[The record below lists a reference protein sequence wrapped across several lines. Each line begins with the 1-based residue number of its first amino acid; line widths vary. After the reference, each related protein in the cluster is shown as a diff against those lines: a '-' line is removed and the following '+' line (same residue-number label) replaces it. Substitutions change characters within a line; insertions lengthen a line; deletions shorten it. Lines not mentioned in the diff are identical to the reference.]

1 MNEERCEEF
10 RELAS
15 AYADDRLEREDL
27 LRLDRHLGECPGC
40 REFERGVRRSREL
53 LLAGEAVSP
62 LRRPPPG
69 FAGAVMRR
77 VAAEAGP
84 GTRVVPFPAA
94 RPPRLWAGLAVAAA
108 AAAVFFAWSW
118 FRLLP
123 TEQGLRADLPQRIAP
138 VQLAREEGS
147 MEDHLERHASLA
159 RAATI
164 LGPAAEVDFVA
175 RHAVVAPG
183 R

>member
-1 MNEERCEEF
+1 MNEERCEEY

-15 AYADDRLEREDL
+15 AYADDRLGREDL
-27 LRLDRHLGECPGC
+27 LRLDRHLGECAGC
-40 REFERGVRRSREL
+40 RDFAGGVRRVREL
-53 LLAGEAVSP
+53 LLAGEAVAP

-69 FAGAVMRR
+69 FAAAVMRR
-77 VAAEAGP
+77 AAAEPGAGA
-84 GTRVVPFPAA
+84 GLVPFPAA

-123 TEQGLRADLPQRIAP
+123 VDQDRSAALSPRPAA

-147 MEDHLERHASLA
+147 MEDHLQRHASLA
-159 RAATI
+159 REATI
-164 LGPAAEVDFVA
+164 LGPAAEVDFVSH
-175 RHAVVAPG
+175 RAVADPG